1 MMDGDDH
8 RTAIAADTD
17 GLRGWS
23 LRGRSLNLVPT
34 YMESLNTLLNS
45 HVHLLP
51 HVETYQKAK
60 RNNKRESL
68 LKGIPFLLKQGNGN
82 NGS

>member
-1 MMDGDDH
+1 
-8 RTAIAADTD
+8 
-17 GLRGWS
+17 
-23 LRGRSLNLVPT
+23 
-34 YMESLNTLLNS
+34 LNS
-45 HVHLLP
+45 HVHPLP